1 MALKET
7 TRDVKSSGSTFFSI
21 ASSYKNQVGKE
32 VIVLNTNS
40 FETTDLFRGA
50 FLLCKGGDL
59 TEIRI
64 KNNGRQIVSFLIKG
78 NGLDKQDR
86 AYRNGNALVNP
97 LQLRE
102 SLNHLRDIL
111 FEKLHENEGRL
122 RYDRKRKNRSA
133 QRLY

>member
-1 MALKET
+1 
-7 TRDVKSSGSTFFSI
+7 
-21 ASSYKNQVGKE
+21 
-32 VIVLNTNS
+32 VIFVNIISL
-40 FETTDLFRGA
+40 ETTDLFRGA

-59 TEIRI
+59 SEIRI

-86 AYRNGNALVNP
+86 AYRNGHALVNP

-111 FEKLHENEGRL
+111 FKKLRENEGRL
-122 RYDRKRKNRSA
+122 RYDRKRKNRNYQES
-133 QRLY
+133 Y